1 MATPSL
7 AVRRHQCAAVEDGAV
22 PAALVVFLLR
32 SFFSSEDGTRI
43 DERNILQINDHDV
56 LCSYFVCVF
65 VFSFRL
71 PFGVAL

>member
-1 MATPSL
+1 MATSSL
-7 AVRRHQCAAVEDGAV
+7 AVRLHQCAAVEDGAV

-43 DERNILQINDHDV
+43 DERNILQINDHDL

>member
-7 AVRRHQCAAVEDGAV
+7 AVRHHQCAAVEDGAV

-43 DERNILQINDHDV
+43 DERNILQINDHDL

-71 PFGVAL
+71 PFGAAL